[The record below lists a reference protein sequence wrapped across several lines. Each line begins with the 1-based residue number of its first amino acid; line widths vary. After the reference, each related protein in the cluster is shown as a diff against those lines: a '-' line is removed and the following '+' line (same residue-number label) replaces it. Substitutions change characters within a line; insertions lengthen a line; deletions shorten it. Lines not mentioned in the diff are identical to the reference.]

1 MDMHTPNS
9 PAIPEFIDNF
19 NPELARRAILA
30 QLTALNS
37 ALAAVRQIDADLPMV
52 SDLISTLETR
62 VIERNTYL
70 TDVLPDMLEFR
81 HKLRELV
88 SIDNRLSIS
97 PPKNGTSVVLF
108 IALHEDESYH
118 SFKFI
123 AGKIVKLGWKL
134 VEGTVDHNFGSVDFK
149 FTCLD
154 GRGKLTLYVKP
165 GASQTCQVQEQT
177 ETREVVV
184 KKLICDGVE
193 AGELADVRLA
203 NPSNPQPLSAS

>member
-1 MDMHTPNS
+1 MNNNTLTT
-9 PAIPEFIDNF
+9 PEFLDSF
-19 NPELARRAILA
+19 NPELARRAVLA
-30 QLTALNS
+30 QLTALNA
-37 ALAAVRQIDADLPMV
+37 ALAAVRRIDTDLPMV
-52 SDLISTLETR
+52 SDLISTLELR

-81 HKLRELV
+81 HKLRELS

-118 SFKFI
+118 TFKFI

-134 VEGTVDHNFGSVDFK
+134 AEGKVDHGFGSVDFH
-149 FTCLD
+149 FTCMD

-193 AGELADVRLA
+193 AGEMADARLA
-203 NPSNPQPLSAS
+203 NPSHPQIAD